1 MSALDKA
8 VDYLRDNA
16 EHYAVAEGQLVLMQ
30 ELRKTIKAE
39 LMKEAELD
47 GHKTT
52 AAQERE
58 AYAEPRYREHLLA
71 LQAATEQRERTR
83 WMMVAAQARIE
94 AEKAGIYAGNRT
106 DRAMR

>member
-16 EHYAVAEGQLVLMQ
+16 GDYAISEAQLVYMS
-30 ELRKTIKAE
+30 EYRKTIKAR
-39 LMKEAELD
+39 LMQDAELL

-58 AYAEPRYREHLLA
+58 AYAHPEYEKHLEA
-71 LQAATEQRERTR
+71 LKEATEQRERAR
-83 WMMVAAQARIE
+83 WMLVAAQARIE
-94 AEKAGIYAGNRT
+94 AEKANIYANNRT
-106 DRAMR
+106 DKAMR